1 MAWPIDRQQAIIPK
15 GHERMIST
23 LIASTMPFDLSRYPE
38 QGDMLQWCR
47 EMGLGTGILLMLVGA
62 VYLMYGWSLFKGL
75 VTLNAAA
82 IGGYFGNWIGEHTG
96 HPLAFAVGGALIL
109 ALITFPL
116 RKGAVAV
123 MGALIGLVV
132 GVGVWRS
139 VGLDTDMSWA
149 GAIIGVISFG
159 LASFI
164 LFRGSLIMYT
174 SIQGSIM
181 FIMGLLGLIL
191 KYQDVTPK
199 ITHNMMSQPLIFPL
213 AVLVPTILG
222 LVFQQLHSPPAK
234 PEGGGN
240 GGEKK

>member
-1 MAWPIDRQQAIIPK
+1 MS
-15 GHERMIST
+15 HT
-23 LIASTMPFDLSRYPE
+23 LLASTTTIDLSRYPE
-38 QGDMLQWCR
+38 QGDMLQWCLQ
-47 EMGLGTGILLMLVGA
+47 MGMGTGILLMLIGA

-82 IGGYFGNWIGEHTG
+82 IGGWFGSWIGDRTG
-96 HPLAFAVGGALIL
+96 HPLAFAIGGALIL

-116 RKGAVAV
+116 RKFAVAI
-123 MGALIGLVV
+123 MRALVGLVC
-132 GVGVWRS
+132 GVGIWRS
-139 VGLDTDMSWA
+139 VGLDSDMSWA

-164 LFRGSLIMYT
+164 LFRGSIIMYT
-174 SIQGSIM
+174 SIQGAIM

-199 ITHNMMSQPLIFPL
+199 ITHNMISQPLIFPL

-234 PEGGGN
+234 GEGGG